1 MKKLIKRLWNYVKP
15 AIEGDDGKFSYKRM
29 SQIVFLHLFV
39 YLAIKGPASVF
50 AFHTILLVA
59 VLFALTAVVITVPQ
73 LIKMLSTAKDIITVT
88 SSTITNDTTTKNATI
103 KATSTPVANEQHI
116 AE

>member
-1 MKKLIKRLWNYVKP
+1 MRNPFKVIWNYVKP

-39 YLAIKGPASVF
+39 YLAIKGPATIF
-50 AFHTILLVA
+50 AFHTLLLIA
-59 VLFALTAVVITVPQ
+59 VLFALTAVIITVPQ
-73 LIKMLSTAKDIITVT
+73 LLKMLSTAKDIVTIT
-88 SSTITNDTTTKNATI
+88 SSTVTNDTTTKNAIT
-103 KATSTPVANEQHI
+103 KEASTTGSSEQHI